1 MSEMDKIL
9 PAAIENTAGDAQ
21 RKRRQGGRSA
31 ERGRPR
37 RSASG
42 QAQYRKVLN
51 NLARSEVVDE
61 EGLEAIHEA
70 SLTVLEEIGMD
81 FLLDEARDRLKA
93 AGADVEE
100 GSLRV
105 RFDRGLIME
114 AIRSAP
120 AEFEMFA
127 RNPERNVVMGGNH
140 VVNSAVASA
149 PYCSDR
155 DHGRRTGNRED
166 FRNLLKLV
174 QSYDIIHV
182 TGGYPVE
189 PTDIHPSVRHL
200 DCLSDIVKMTDKA
213 FHAYSLGKGRN
224 LDALE
229 IVRIGRGITT
239 EQLLAEPSLMTII
252 NASSPLRYDNPMLQ
266 GIIEMSSRNQV
277 VVITPFTLAGAMAP
291 VTVAGALVQQ
301 NAEAL
306 AGIAFTQIVSKGAP
320 VIYGGFTSNVDMK
333 TGAPAFGTPEYMKAV
348 IAGGQLA
355 RRYRLP
361 YRTSNT
367 CAANTLDAQAA
378 YELMMSL
385 WAVTQAGGNF
395 VKHAAGWMEGGLT
408 TSFEK
413 FILDVDLLQ
422 MVAEFLKPLDTSPED
437 LALDAMR
444 DVGPGGHYFGTP
456 HTLARYETAFY
467 SPILSDWR
475 NFENWSLAGQ
485 PTTFDHANR
494 VYKEVIAAYERPPL
508 DPGIE
513 EELDAFVASRKAEGG
528 VPTDF

>member
-9 PAAIENTAGDAQ
+9 PAAIENTAGDIH
-21 RKRRQGGRSA
+21 RKRRAGGRSA
-31 ERGRPR
+31 DRGRPR
-37 RSASG
+37 KASSHAHYG
-42 QAQYRKVLN
+42 ALVN
-51 NLARSEVVDE
+51 DLARSTVVSE
-61 EGLEAIHEA
+61 EGLEAIHDA
-70 SLTVLEEIGMD
+70 SLTALEEIGMD
-81 FLLDEARDRLKA
+81 FILPEARDRLKA

-100 GSLRV
+100 GTIRV

-114 AIRSAP
+114 AIASAP
-120 AEFEMFA
+120 PLFTMYA
-127 RNPERNVVMGGNH
+127 RNPARNVTFGGNNL
-140 VVNSAVASA
+140 VFSAVASA

-155 DHGRRTGNRED
+155 EGGRRTGNQVD

-189 PTDIHPSVRHL
+189 PIDIHPAVRHL
-200 DCLSDIVKMTDKA
+200 DCLSDFVKMTDKV

-224 LDALE
+224 LDAIE
-229 IVRIGRGITT
+229 IARIGRGISA
-239 EQLLAEPSLMTII
+239 EQMEQEPSLLTII
-252 NASSPLRYDNPMLQ
+252 NASSPLRYDAPMLQ

-291 VTVAGALVQQ
+291 VTIAGALVQQ

-306 AGIAFTQIVSKGAP
+306 AGIAFTQMVRKGSP
-320 VIYGGFTSNVDMK
+320 VMYGGFTSNVDMK
-333 TGAPAFGTPEYMKAV
+333 SGAPAFGTPEYMKAV

-355 RRYRLP
+355 RRYNLP

-367 CAANTLDAQAA
+367 CAANTMDAQAA
-378 YELMMSL
+378 YESVLSL
-385 WAVTQAGGNF
+385 WAVIQGGGNF
-395 VKHAAGWMEGGLT
+395 IKHAAGWMEGGLT

-413 FILDVDLLQ
+413 FIMDVDVLQ
-422 MVAEFLKPLDTSPED
+422 MVAEFLKPLDTSPDE

-444 DVGPGGHYFGTP
+444 DVGPGGHYFGTA
-456 HTLARYETAFY
+456 HTLARYENAFY
-467 SPILSDWR
+467 SPMLSDWR
-475 NFENWSLAGQ
+475 NFETWSLAGQ

-494 VYKEVIAAYERPPL
+494 VYKEALAAYEPPPL
-508 DPGIE
+508 DPAIA